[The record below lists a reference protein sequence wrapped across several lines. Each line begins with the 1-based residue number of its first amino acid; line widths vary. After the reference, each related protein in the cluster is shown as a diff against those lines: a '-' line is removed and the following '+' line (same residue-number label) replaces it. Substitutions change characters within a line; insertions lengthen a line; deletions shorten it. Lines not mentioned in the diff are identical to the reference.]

1 MNNSVIGER
10 ELKIIEEISQDKN
23 LTQRKISHKL
33 GLSLG
38 ITNLI
43 LKRLASKG
51 YIKVKG
57 LNRRK
62 VQYIPTPKGFT
73 EKAKESYRYFLK
85 TIHSLQEMKKKIQRL
100 ILMEYEKGKTHFI
113 ILGEGELADIV
124 ELSLKGLNKNGLEY
138 RRVSRL
144 EDINSNKAVIL
155 LTQDKLNIEH
165 RTSNLKLKA
174 NKCIDVLA
182 AISGRWDCHAL
193 CLLQMEIGARKR
205 E

>member
-1 MNNSVIGER
+1 MNNLGIGER
-10 ELKIIEEISQDKN
+10 ELKIIEEISRDKN

-38 ITNLI
+38 MTNII

-62 VQYIPTPKGFT
+62 VQYILSSKGFA
-73 EKAKESYRYFLK
+73 EKTKESYRYFLK

-100 ILMEYEKGKTHFI
+100 VLMEYEQGKTHFV

-124 ELSLKGLNKNGLEY
+124 ELSLKGLNKSELEY

-144 EDINSNKAVIL
+144 EDMIGSKAVIL
-155 LTQDKLNIEH
+155 LAESKPEFRIEGLG
-165 RTSNLKLKA
+165 SGD

-182 AISGRWDCHAL
+182 TLSGS
-193 CLLQMEIGARKR
+193 
-205 E
+205 